1 MKGGTEM
8 FKIDN
13 NELAMVESFVESE
26 YVESSDCYYSMG
38 GCMTCSNSCAE
49 NCANKCKASKEK
61 K

>member
-1 MKGGTEM
+1 M